1 MGDVIRSA
9 LRMLWIF
16 PAVLLLVL
24 PGALRAE
31 VRVVATSKP
40 IHALVS
46 SVMAGIG
53 TPELLVGGQT
63 SPHSYSMKPSDAQK
77 VHNADVFFRVSEQLE
92 PFTRKL
98 VQSLPGSVR
107 VVSLIDAPGLTLL
120 EMRRGGVFDGH
131 EAHGPEIDEEP
142 GLEHGHEGPHDPHI
156 WLDPENAK
164 AMVEYIAEVLAT
176 IAPDQATT
184 FATNAQAELRRL
196 TDLSE
201 ELARELAPV
210 VGKPFVVYHDAF
222 QYFENRFGLAAV
234 GSVTVNPD
242 LPPSGKRLQ
251 ELRSLIRSAGARCV
265 FAEPYLPSRAIEVI
279 AEGTG
284 AKTGILDPEGLTLQ
298 PGPQLYAELM
308 RNLSR
313 SFRACLLSSP

>member
-9 LRMLWIF
+9 LRMLWIL

-31 VRVVATSKP
+31 VRVVVTSKP
-40 IHALVS
+40 IHALAS

-77 VHNADVFFRVSEQLE
+77 VHDAQVFFRVSEQLE

-120 EMRRGGVFDGH
+120 EMRKGGAFQGH
-131 EAHGPEIDEEP
+131 EAHGPETDEA
-142 GLEHGHEGPHDPHI
+142 GHDHEGPHDPHV

-164 AMVEYIAEVLAT
+164 AMVEHIAEVLAT
-176 IAPDQATT
+176 VAPDHA
-184 FATNAQAELRRL
+184 AAVAANAQAELRRL
-196 TDLSE
+196 TELSE

-210 VGKPFVVYHDAF
+210 AGKRFVVYHDAF
-222 QYFENRFGLAAV
+222 QYFENRFGLTAI
-234 GSVTVNPD
+234 GSVTANPD
-242 LPPSGKRLQ
+242 LPPSGKRLR
-251 ELRSLIRSAGARCV
+251 ELRLLIRSAGARCV
-265 FAEPYLPSRAIEVI
+265 FAEPSVPLRAIEVI

-298 PGPQLYAELM
+298 PGPQLYPELM

-313 SFRACLLSSP
+313 SFRGCLLGNP